1 MSDLEDGAKITYTD
15 PTTGIALDG
24 EYSGFEDGVLTIE
37 TPDGLQTIEVE
48 GDPSDSI
55 EITSP
60 EDTEAQA
67 STSQPTTPEVD
78 DTSGMKDGP
87 FADTTASATG
97 PELVAPELDTEFDS
111 PDGRPPEFDGGTP
124 TLTEPS
130 ADDETSDV
138 TGSEVDSEI
147 DKTPAD
153 GPQVDLDP
161 EQEFTPEPAPLE
173 KGPVVMSDL
182 EDGAKITYTD
192 ATTGITLDGEYN
204 GFEDGVVTI
213 KTPDGPQKIEIEGEP
228 SDSITRTAPEPETTT
243 RIEEPTAPEADDT
256 SGQSFNPFNDTT
268 NTTDGPEQLSVPK
281 TDTEF
286 TAPDVGT
293 RTDIDTKSPELQT
306 PELPTDAST
315 PSTSEIDPNINI
327 TSPSKLGAPELD
339 VSAPS
344 IDTAI
349 STPAVST
356 QGRGNADGNAEVAA
370 RKAKTVSDTAKAK
383 ADAQAQAELQKE
395 LDAEDTAMSQPV
407 IPPSQTDTTALNDI
421 SKTVTQTAP
430 VATTQSRVQI
440 TPDTKT
446 DTKSNTTKNIAKAI
460 GMGALAGIGSAAKKN
475 LDFKAIQVYD
485 PLQLK
490 RSQQYIPGGKK

>member
-1 MSDLEDGAKITYTD
+1 MWAPIKEDGSLGSTGHQNHDALMSQWQDENID
-15 PTTGIALDG
+15 PTSQGTLVTPNKDG
-24 EYSGFEDGVLTIE
+24 TTKERTLAPVVPM
-37 TPDGLQTIEVE
+37 PDG
-48 GDPSDSI
+48 S
-55 EITSP
+55 
-60 EDTEAQA
+60 
-67 STSQPTTPEVD
+67 VD
-78 DTSGMKDGP
+78 DGDNT
-87 FADTTASATG
+87 DTDTG
-97 PELVAPELDTEFDS
+97 DWTPPAANTPPGDESPTVSTDTDQPVS
-111 PDGRPPEFDGGTP
+111 P
-124 TLTEPS
+124 
-130 ADDETSDV
+130 AVDDETSGV
-138 TGSEVDSEI
+138 TGSEVDGEI
-147 DKTPAD
+147 DKTSAD

-228 SDSITRTAPEPETTT
+228 SDSITRTAAEPETTT

-315 PSTSEIDPNINI
+315 PPTSEIDPNINI

-356 QGRGNADGNAEVAA
+356 QGRGNANGNAEVAA

-430 VATTQSRVQI
+430 VATTQSQVQI
-440 TPDTKT
+440 TPDTQT
-446 DTKSNTTKNIAKAI
+446 TTTTQSNTTKNMAKALGI
-460 GMGALAGIGSAAKKN
+460 GALAGIGAAAKKN

-490 RSQQYIPGGKK
+490 RSKQYIPGANK